1 MAFQTLSVTIE
12 QVPAKLDAKSERR
25 FFREL
30 EPSMNVERPAIVLD
44 CSAVREMD
52 GAAMHLLLCCLEGA
66 MKRNGDVRLSGVSAK
81 ARLNLELAGIDRLFR
96 VFATAEEAVNS
107 FRCRVV
113 VMPHPIEM
121 QIASENAA

>member
-1 MAFQTLSVTIE
+1 MAFQTMAVTTE

-44 CSAVREMD
+44 CSAVQEMD
-52 GAAMHLLLCCLEGA
+52 STAMHLLLSCLEGA
-66 MKRNGDVRLSGVSAK
+66 MKRNGDVRLSGLSAQ
-81 ARLNLELAGIDRLFR
+81 ARLNLELAGIDQLFR
-96 VFATAEEAVNS
+96 IFATADEAVNS
-107 FRCRVV
+107 FRRRVA
-113 VMPHPIEM
+113 VMPHPVEI